1 MTLTLAEVFRK
12 IFKTLK
18 SKQIENP
25 GLETNMIISYVL
37 KMRNEKIFIQ
47 RERRMYKKTLNKI
60 YNLVNKRIKGMP
72 MAYLLKSAYFY
83 SNKFFV
89 NNNVLIPRPETELLV
104 EQAYGSIKNK
114 KNQQILDL
122 CCGSGC
128 IGISIYKKLQQK
140 PQIVF
145 SDISREALKVCKKNL
160 TRFRIRKNSTIIKS
174 DLFQKINKK
183 FNLIVCNPPYINYRD
198 FLNLEKSIKNYE
210 PKKAL
215 VSTRNGTNHLKK
227 IIKNSKKRLHEDGIL
242 IVEIGYDQSNE
253 IEDFFK
259 KHGFNDIVVLKDLS
273 GIKRAISAKWK
284 K

>member
-1 MTLTLAEVFRK
+1 MTLTLGEVFK
-12 IFKTLK
+12 KNFKTLK
-18 SKQIENP
+18 SNKIENP
-25 GLETNMIISYVL
+25 GLETNMIISHVL
-37 KMRNEKIFIQ
+37 KMSNEKIFIQ
-47 RERRMYKKTLNKI
+47 RERRIYKKSLNKI
-60 YNLVNKRIKGMP
+60 YRLINKRIKGIP

-83 SNKFFV
+83 SNKFFI
-89 NNNVLIPRPETELLV
+89 NSNVLIPRPESELLV
-104 EQAYGSIKNK
+104 DQAYESIKNK

-145 SDISREALKVCKKNL
+145 SDISREALKVCKKNV
-160 TRFRIRKNSTIIKS
+160 TKFRIKKNSTIVQG

-183 FNLIVCNPPYINYRD
+183 FNLIICNPPYINYRD

-210 PKKAL
+210 PKEAL
-215 VSTRNGTNHLKK
+215 VSTGNGTSHLKK
-227 IIKNSKKRLHEDGIL
+227 IIKGSKKRLHEDGIL

>member
-1 MTLTLAEVFRK
+1 MTLTLDEVFKK

-18 SKQIENP
+18 SEQIENP

-37 KMRNEKIFIQ
+37 KMSNEKIFIQ
-47 RERRMYKKTLNKI
+47 KERRIYKKTLNRI
-60 YNLVNKRIKGMP
+60 YKLINKRIKGIP

-104 EQAYGSIKNK
+104 EQAYESIKNK

-128 IGISIYKKLQQK
+128 IGISIYRKLQHK

-145 SDISREALKVCKKNL
+145 SDISRDALKVCKKNL
-160 TRFRIRKNSTIIKS
+160 IRFRIKKNSTIIQS

-183 FNLIVCNPPYINYRD
+183 FNLIVCNPPYVNYRD

-215 VSTRNGTNHLKK
+215 VSTQNGTSHLKK
-227 IIKNSKKRLHEDGIL
+227 TIKDSKKKLYEDGIL
-242 IVEIGYDQSNE
+242 IVEVGYDQSNE

>member
-1 MTLTLAEVFRK
+1 MTLTLAEVFK
-12 IFKTLK
+12 EIFKTLK

-37 KMRNEKIFIQ
+37 KMSNEEIFIQ
-47 RERRMYKKTLNKI
+47 KERRVYKKTLNKI
-60 YNLVNKRIKGMP
+60 YNLINKRIKGMP
-72 MAYLLKSAYFY
+72 VAYLLKNAYFY

-104 EQAYGSIKNK
+104 EQAYESIKNK
-114 KNQQILDL
+114 KDQQILDL

-128 IGISIYKKLQQK
+128 VGISIYRKLQHK

-145 SDISREALKVCKKNL
+145 SDISREALRVCKKNL
-160 TRFRIRKNSTIIKS
+160 MRFKIKKNSTIIQS
-174 DLFQKINKK
+174 DLFHKINKK

-215 VSTRNGTNHLKK
+215 VSTQNGTGHLKK
-227 IIKNSKKRLHEDGIL
+227 IIKDSKKKLYEDGIL

-253 IEDFFK
+253 SEDFFK
-259 KHGFNDIVVLKDLS
+259 KHRFNDIVVLKDLS

>member
-1 MTLTLAEVFRK
+1 MPIA
-12 IFKTLK
+12 
-18 SKQIENP
+18 
-25 GLETNMIISYVL
+25 YVL
-37 KMRNEKIFIQ
+37 EN
-47 RERRMYKKTLNKI
+47 
-60 YNLVNKRIKGMP
+60 
-72 MAYLLKSAYFY
+72 AYFY

-104 EQAYGSIKNK
+104 EQACESIKNK

-145 SDISREALKVCKKNL
+145 SDISRKALRVCKKNL
-160 TRFRIRKNSTIIKS
+160 TRFRIKKKSTIIQS

-183 FNLIVCNPPYINYRD
+183 FNLIVCNPPYIDYAD
-198 FLNLEKSIKNYE
+198 FLNLEKSIKDYE
-210 PKKAL
+210 PKNAL
-215 VSTRNGTNHLKK
+215 VSRENGTSHLKK
-227 IIKNSKKRLHEDGIL
+227 IIKDSKKILHQDGIL

-259 KHGFNDIVVLKDLS
+259 KHRFNDIVVLKDLS

>member
-1 MTLTLAEVFRK
+1 MTLTLAEVFK
-12 IFKTLK
+12 EIFKTLK

-37 KMRNEKIFIQ
+37 KMSNEKIFIQ
-47 RERRMYKKTLNKI
+47 KERRVYKKTLNKI
-60 YNLVNKRIKGMP
+60 YNLINKRIKGMP
-72 MAYLLKSAYFY
+72 VAYLLKNAYFY

-104 EQAYGSIKNK
+104 EQAYESIKNK
-114 KNQQILDL
+114 KDQQILDL

-128 IGISIYKKLQQK
+128 VGISIYRKLQHK

-145 SDISREALKVCKKNL
+145 SDISREALRVCKKNL
-160 TRFRIRKNSTIIKS
+160 MRFRIKKNSTIIQS
-174 DLFQKINKK
+174 DLFHKINKK

-215 VSTRNGTNHLKK
+215 VSTQNGTGHLKK
-227 IIKNSKKRLHEDGIL
+227 IIKDSKKKLYEDGIL